1 MAAFR
6 TLFRHGRTLGA
17 LGAAGMAG
25 LSSVHC
31 LSPAKP
37 DWPKIKQAL
46 EKLYEDEGAL
56 NPSIDA
62 AEGAAGGGGFVA
74 PMMVR
79 LAWHSAGSYNKKDGS
94 GGTDGGTIR
103 FEPEINHGG
112 NAGLKHAIAL
122 LEPIKKANPA
132 ASWADLIVYAGCV
145 AVESMGGPEIGFTPG
160 RTDAPQPNVS
170 PSKDKR
176 FTPDDRLPDAA
187 QGADHLRHVFNRMGF
202 DDREIVALSGA
213 HAVGRCHT
221 DRSGFWGP
229 WKYGENAFSN
239 EYYTFLLE
247 KTWTPKKTH
256 DRSSA
261 HCPVAGAWKGPL
273 QYEADGGALMM
284 LPTDLALVQDVQFKK
299 YVEMYSK
306 DEELFFR
313 DFAKAYQKLLELGCK
328 F

>member
-1 MAAFR
+1 MAVKRQEREKGEEREDQLSRRAGEAKSQGRRERAGGERESESMAAFR

-103 FEPEINHGG
+103 FEPEINH
-112 NAGLKHAIAL
+112 
-122 LEPIKKANPA
+122 
-132 ASWADLIVYAGCV
+132 
-145 AVESMGGPEIGFTPG
+145 
-160 RTDAPQPNVS
+160 
-170 PSKDKR
+170 
-176 FTPDDRLPDAA
+176 
-187 QGADHLRHVFNRMGF
+187 
-202 DDREIVALSGA
+202 
-213 HAVGRCHT
+213 
-221 DRSGFWGP
+221 
-229 WKYGENAFSN
+229 
-239 EYYTFLLE
+239 
-247 KTWTPKKTH
+247 
-256 DRSSA
+256 
-261 HCPVAGAWKGPL
+261 
-273 QYEADGGALMM
+273 
-284 LPTDLALVQDVQFKK
+284 
-299 YVEMYSK
+299 
-306 DEELFFR
+306 
-313 DFAKAYQKLLELGCK
+313 
-328 F
+328 